1 MNIVEIS
8 RFERIKK
15 KKKIF
20 VATFSSS
27 SNRRVVVHPDNCTNR
42 LSVPPSVHERRGGE
56 RKGKEGVCVCKR
68 CPSVRK
74 SHWPFREI
82 TWTAKLPRNIATPRV
97 IGEWKREARRGE
109 RKINEQLH
117 DVSIFQLFY
126 ESFFFFFFFS
136 LSSLIHPVCW
146 LDTLLSLHV
155 E

>member
-68 CPSVRK
+68 CPTSIRPKIALAFQGNYVN
-74 SHWPFREI
+74 REI
-82 TWTAKLPRNIATPRV
+82 TT
-97 IGEWKREARRGE
+97 
-109 RKINEQLH
+109 
-117 DVSIFQLFY
+117 
-126 ESFFFFFFFS
+126 
-136 LSSLIHPVCW
+136 
-146 LDTLLSLHV
+146 
-155 E
+155 